1 MLNPLTELNGRTI
14 LNIYN
19 FSAKKKKRKKEKEE
33 ESKTGI
39 HGRKRF
45 TWAGMKCYLPIL
57 GLGCQEYNS
66 FLTDWWRERGSVKK
80 TLGLYKGHAHYE
92 TFELTRLVFP
102 QKNVLS
108 ITG

>member
-66 FLTDWWRERGSVKK
+66 FLTDWWRERGSV
-80 TLGLYKGHAHYE
+80 
-92 TFELTRLVFP
+92 
-102 QKNVLS
+102 
-108 ITG
+108 